1 MGGNNIMSG
10 TEAGVLAGVVLVIS
24 PWLSF
29 DNGDFLTK
37 FLIMV
42 FGLIVL
48 ISSLYLSQE
57 KRIKDN
63 DKHLTHI
70 YEE

>member
-57 KRIKDN
+57 QRIKDN
-63 DKHLTHI
+63 DEHLTHI

>member
-57 KRIKDN
+57 QRIKDN
-63 DKHLTHI
+63 DEHLTHI
-70 YEE
+70 YEK